1 VTPLR
6 IDWTEETF
14 SGCDG
19 TVLFRRHAGPVDGR
33 PVVLCDGV
41 GCDGYIWRYL
51 APELVMRGHRVI
63 HWQYRAHGFSQAPA
77 DPSRLQITDLAQDL
91 LALLKAMELD
101 EVCLVGHSM
110 GVQVVLEAWRRQ
122 PDQVAGLGLLFG
134 SAGRPLDTCGGDDRL
149 ARWIPVM
156 RQLARR
162 MGKRGRAVWRGVLHS
177 RLSLLVGLATELN
190 AQRIRPSDFVPYLDT
205 LAEMD
210 PVHFV
215 DTVWAAG
222 QHDARALLE
231 EIDLPTLILAAGHDG
246 FTPSRLSEAMAAQID
261 GSIYRVLPDA
271 SHAAPL
277 EFPDE
282 VNEYVSEFIES
293 LPAKAR

>member
-1 VTPLR
+1 M
-6 IDWTEETF
+6 
-14 SGCDG
+14 
-19 TVLFRRHAGPVDGR
+19 FRRHAGDPAGR

-51 APELVMRGHRVI
+51 APELVRQGCRVV

-77 DPSRLQITDLAQDL
+77 DPTRLQLSDLAEDL
-91 LALLKAMELD
+91 LVLLRDMDLSDAL
-101 EVCLVGHSM
+101 LVGHSM
-110 GVQVVLEAWRRQ
+110 GVQVVLEAWSRDPQR
-122 PDQVAGLGLLFG
+122 VSALALLFG
-134 SAGRPLDTCGGDDRL
+134 SAGRPLDTFGGDDRL
-149 ARWIPVM
+149 ARWVPVM

-162 MGKRGRAVWRGVLHS
+162 MGKRGRAVWRGLLHS

-231 EIDLPTLILAAGHDG
+231 EIDLPTLILAAGRDG
-246 FTPSRLSEAMAAQID
+246 FTPPRLSQAMAAQ
-261 GSIYRVLPDA
+261 VPDSVFCVFEEA

-282 VNEYVSEFIES
+282 VNEQVTAFIDS
-293 LPAKAR
+293 LGLKAR

>member
-1 VTPLR
+1 MVSVR
-6 IDWTEETF
+6 INWTEETF
-14 SGCDG
+14 PGCDG
-19 TVLFRRHAGPVDGR
+19 TTLFRRHAGPVDGR

-51 APELVMRGHRVI
+51 APDLVLRGHRVI
-63 HWQYRAHGFSQAPA
+63 HWQYRAHGFSEAPT
-77 DPSRLQITDLAQDL
+77 DPTRLQITDLAQDL
-91 LALLKAMELD
+91 RCLLEEMDLQEA
-101 EVCLVGHSM
+101 CLVGHSM
-110 GVQVVLEAWRRQ
+110 GVQVVVEAWRQQ
-122 PDQVAGLGLLFG
+122 PDRIVGLGLLFG
-134 SAGRPLDTCGGDDRL
+134 SAGRPLDTFGGDDRL

-222 QHDARALLE
+222 QHDARDALE

-246 FTPSRLSEAMAAQID
+246 FTPSRLSDAMASQIA
-261 GSIYRVLPDA
+261 GSVYEVLPEA

-282 VNEYVSEFIES
+282 VNEFVGDFIDALSAEE
-293 LPAKAR
+293 R

>member
-1 VTPLR
+1 MR
-6 IDWTEETF
+6 IDWKEETF
-14 SGCDG
+14 AGCDG
-19 TVLFRRHAGPVDGR
+19 TLLFRRHAGTTEGR

-51 APELVMRGHRVI
+51 APELVAGGYRVI
-63 HWQYRAHGFSQAPA
+63 HWQYRAHGFSQPPM
-77 DPSRLQITDLAQDL
+77 DPDRLQISDLAGDL
-91 LALLKAMELD
+91 LALLSDMELND
-101 EVCLVGHSM
+101 TCLVGHSM
-110 GVQVVLEAWRRQ
+110 GVQVVLEAWSRQ
-122 PDQVAGLGLLFG
+122 PDRVAGLGLLFG
-134 SAGRPLDTCGGDDRL
+134 SAGRPLDTFGGDDRL

-162 MGKRGRAVWRGVLHS
+162 MGKRGRAVWRGILHS

-190 AQRIRPSDFVPYLDT
+190 AQRIRPSDFIPYLDT

-231 EIDLPTLILAAGHDG
+231 EIDLPTLILAAEKDG
-246 FTPSRLSEAMAAQID
+246 FTPPRLSEAMASQIK
-261 GSIYRVLPDA
+261 GSVYRMLPEA

-282 VNEYVSEFIES
+282 VNEQVLSFVTS